1 MVMPR
6 KHPDKKIAERIGLM
20 VAIGIPRAQIA
31 RLESMSLETMYEN
44 YNDELELG
52 DAKAA
57 HVVGG
62 KIFEAARKGEQWAC
76 TLWAARR
83 MGWKESS
90 DLNLAGQVAI
100 TKIERKIVDT
110 DD

>member
-1 MVMPR
+1 MAKPR
-6 KHPDKKIAERIGLM
+6 KHPEQNIAERIGLM
-20 VAIGIPRAQIA
+20 VAIGIPRVQIA

-44 YNDELELG
+44 YKDELELG

-62 KIFEAARKGEQWAC
+62 KIFQAAQRGESWAC

-83 MGWKESS
+83 MGWKEKSETALTGA
-90 DLNLAGQVAI
+90 DGEPL
-100 TKIERKIVDT
+100 EM
-110 DD
+110 